1 MSFVENFLKRGEY
14 ADATMKGLMTAPY
27 SRITR
32 LMQLTLIFG
41 GWVILLLGSPVP
53 ALALL
58 VLLKTAV
65 DFSAHKAER
74 RRIR

>member
-1 MSFVENFLKRGEY
+1 
-14 ADATMKGLMTAPY
+14 MKGLMTAPY
-27 SRITR
+27 SRITV
-32 LMQLTLIFG
+32 MQLTLIFG

-58 VLLKTAV
+58 VVLKTAV
-65 DFSAHKAER
+65 DFSAHNAEH

>member
-1 MSFVENFLKRGEY
+1 VSFVDNFLKRREY

-27 SRITR
+27 SRITV
-32 LMQLTLIFG
+32 MQLTLIFG

-58 VLLKTAV
+58 VVLKTAV
-65 DFSAHKAER
+65 DFSAHQAEHH
-74 RRIR
+74 RIR